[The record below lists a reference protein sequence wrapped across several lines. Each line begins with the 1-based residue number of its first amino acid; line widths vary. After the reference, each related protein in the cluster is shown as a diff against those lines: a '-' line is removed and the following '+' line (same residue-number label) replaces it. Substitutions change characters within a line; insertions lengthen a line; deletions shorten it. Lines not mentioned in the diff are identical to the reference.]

1 MEERPEKR
9 DHGPQTT
16 DHGPQTMDHG
26 PPKTDYGPQII
37 HKKRCLVNEAS
48 LILN

>member
-9 DHGPQTT
+9 DRGPQTT
-16 DHGPQTMDHG
+16 DHGPQTTDHG

>member
-26 PPKTDYGPQII
+26 TPKTDYGPQII

>member
-9 DHGPQTT
+9 DRGPQTTDHGPQTT
-16 DHGPQTMDHG
+16 DHGP
-26 PPKTDYGPQII
+26 PKTEYGQQII
-37 HKKRCLVNEAS
+37 HKKKCLVNEAS